1 MVEQLE
7 QMKKDRR
14 HMEKNREEL
23 VKKVKTLLEQNKLKR
38 YHVREEWK
46 KKYFETKKAT
56 VSLEDVLSKLQQ
68 DLELCHQK
76 LLLQLEARDS
86 RKQPN
91 NTTSSKVC
99 A

>member
-1 MVEQLE
+1 M
-7 QMKKDRR
+7 
-14 HMEKNREEL
+14 
-23 VKKVKTLLEQNKLKR
+23 KTLLEQNKLKR

-91 NTTSSKVC
+91 STTSSKVC

>member
-1 MVEQLE
+1 M
-7 QMKKDRR
+7 
-14 HMEKNREEL
+14 
-23 VKKVKTLLEQNKLKR
+23 
-38 YHVREEWK
+38 YSCAVREEWK